1 MKIVIEG
8 TDKQINTI
16 VLMLQGFGVTMED
29 ENGNS
34 LNNKKLSVSRNQD
47 SIAEIEVE
55 VSGDLLEP
63 ISGNVEQVDS
73 IVEETTAPV
82 AVASNSAET
91 VVVSEGIEE
100 VKEAEI
106 INVKVEDQ
114 QVDEAVAP
122 EETIKVKNKRTT
134 K

>member
-1 MKIVIEG
+1 
-8 TDKQINTI
+8 
-16 VLMLQGFGVTMED
+16 MED